1 MYWTDYGVPGKI
13 ERASMDGTGR
23 VVLHDAGLSQPN
35 GIAVDIQLQR
45 VYWIDAVEQ
54 IIEYSNVDGTG
65 RTILETQANGLAQPF
80 SLALLGDIL
89 FWNDWTNQ
97 SVFATHKINGD
108 SILTIVNDTVY
119 RPNGIVA
126 VDVTVQPTGTDV
138 VGSHQM

>member
-1 MYWTDYGVPGKI
+1 MYWTDFGNPGKI

-80 SLALLGDIL
+80 SLALGDDIL
-89 FWNDWTNQ
+89 YWNDWTNR

-108 SILTIVNDTVY
+108 SILTIVDNTFT

-126 VDVTVQPTGTDV
+126 VAESVQPPGRL
-138 VGSHQM
+138 